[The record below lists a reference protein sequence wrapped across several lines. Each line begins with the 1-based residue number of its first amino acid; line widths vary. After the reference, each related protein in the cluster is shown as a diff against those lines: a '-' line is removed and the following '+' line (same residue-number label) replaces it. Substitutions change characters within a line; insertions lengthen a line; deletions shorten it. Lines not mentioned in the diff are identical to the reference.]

1 MAGLNDMQDIACR
14 HVDGPLLILAGAGSG
29 KTRVLTH
36 RVARLI
42 SEEGVRP
49 YNILAITF
57 TNKAAREMRE
67 RVNDIVGYGAEQVWV
82 STFHSMCVRILR
94 RYADRIGYT
103 NEFAIYDTD
112 DEKRVIKDIMKQ
124 FQIDPKRYPE
134 KMFMAKI
141 SDAKEKYLSP
151 DEFES
156 EHATEFVM
164 RKVADVYREY
174 QSRLKRYNAMDFDDL
189 IFKTIELF
197 EHNPDVL
204 FNYQERFKYIM
215 VDEYQ
220 DTNHTQFLLVKLLA
234 AKYKNLCVVGDDDQS
249 IYKFRGANITNI
261 LNFENEYPDAK
272 VVKLEQ
278 NYRSVGNIL
287 NAANAVIKH
296 NEGRKDKALW
306 TDKPEGDKLEFDVA
320 ENEYEEAEK
329 VAYQIHRLYSSGVDY
344 KDIAI
349 LYRTNAQSRIMG
361 EKLVMANIPHKVYGG
376 QNFYDRK
383 EIRDILSYMK
393 AVNNPDDDIAV
404 KRIINVPRRGIG
416 DTTVE
421 KASAWAAE
429 HECSLMEALRQ
440 AKEIDSLKRVAAKI
454 GTFVELMDGFHEL
467 MLEKEPLES
476 IFDRIME
483 DTGYEEEL
491 IAEHTE
497 EAMGRLENLDDLR
510 NKVIQF
516 SEEHEGKDD
525 AGSLSAFLE
534 EVALVADI
542 DSMSE
547 DESTVKLM
555 TLHSAK
561 GLEFPYVF
569 IIGMEE
575 RIFPSGIA
583 IDSDDPDN
591 LEEERRLCYVGI
603 TRAMKKL
610 YLSAAKC
617 RMMHGSHSYNEV
629 SRFIR
634 EIPPILFE
642 HSESVWRDARKT
654 ANPFKN
660 SYSSFGGDGDFDH
673 GYGGSGSYG
682 GAGGY
687 GSGRGGYSSDRGVGS
702 NSYGGGNAGGYGSD
716 RGGAGSSGYGKKY
729 GSNNPYS
736 AGKPSFGRE
745 FVVQSDTAID
755 YAEGDRVKSIKFGPG
770 TVTSLVKGGKD
781 YEVTVDFDRCGVRKM
796 FASFAKLKK
805 I

>member
-1 MAGLNDMQDIACR
+1 
-14 HVDGPLLILAGAGSG
+14 
-29 KTRVLTH
+29 
-36 RVARLI
+36 
-42 SEEGVRP
+42 
-49 YNILAITF
+49 
-57 TNKAAREMRE
+57 
-67 RVNDIVGYGAEQVWV
+67 
-82 STFHSMCVRILR
+82 
-94 RYADRIGYT
+94 
-103 NEFAIYDTD
+103 
-112 DEKRVIKDIMKQ
+112 
-124 FQIDPKRYPE
+124 
-134 KMFMAKI
+134 
-141 SDAKEKYLSP
+141 
-151 DEFES
+151 
-156 EHATEFVM
+156 
-164 RKVADVYREY
+164 
-174 QSRLKRYNAMDFDDL
+174 MDF
-189 IFKTIELF
+189 
-197 EHNPDVL
+197 
-204 FNYQERFKYIM
+204 M
-215 VDEYQ
+215 S
-220 DTNHTQFLLVKLLA
+220 
-234 AKYKNLCVVGDDDQS
+234 LCW
-249 IYKFRGANITNI
+249 K
-261 LNFENEYPDAK
+261 
-272 VVKLEQ
+272 
-278 NYRSVGNIL
+278 
-287 NAANAVIKH
+287 
-296 NEGRKDKALW
+296 
-306 TDKPEGDKLEFDVA
+306 
-320 ENEYEEAEK
+320 
-329 VAYQIHRLYSSGVDY
+329 
-344 KDIAI
+344 
-349 LYRTNAQSRIMG
+349 
-361 EKLVMANIPHKVYGG
+361 
-376 QNFYDRK
+376 
-383 EIRDILSYMK
+383 
-393 AVNNPDDDIAV
+393 
-404 KRIINVPRRGIG
+404 
-416 DTTVE
+416 
-421 KASAWAAE
+421 
-429 HECSLMEALRQ
+429 
-440 AKEIDSLKRVAAKI
+440 
-454 GTFVELMDGFHEL
+454 
-467 MLEKEPLES
+467 KEPLES

-497 EAMGRLENLDDLR
+497 ESMGRLENLDDLR

-525 AGSLSAFLE
+525 AGSLSEFLE

-634 EIPPILFE
+634 EIPPMLFE
-642 HSESVWRDARKT
+642 HSESVWRDVRPA

-660 SYSSFGGDGDFDH
+660 SYSSFGGDRDFDH

-682 GAGGY
+682 GGA
-687 GSGRGGYSSDRGVGS
+687 GGYSSR
-702 NSYGGGNAGGYGSD
+702 
-716 RGGAGSSGYGKKY
+716 GAGSSGYGKKY

-736 AGKPSFGRE
+736 AGKPSFGKE

>member
-1 MAGLNDMQDIACR
+1 M
-14 HVDGPLLILAGAGSG
+14 
-29 KTRVLTH
+29 
-36 RVARLI
+36 
-42 SEEGVRP
+42 
-49 YNILAITF
+49 
-57 TNKAAREMRE
+57 
-67 RVNDIVGYGAEQVWV
+67 
-82 STFHSMCVRILR
+82 
-94 RYADRIGYT
+94 
-103 NEFAIYDTD
+103 
-112 DEKRVIKDIMKQ
+112 
-124 FQIDPKRYPE
+124 
-134 KMFMAKI
+134 
-141 SDAKEKYLSP
+141 
-151 DEFES
+151 
-156 EHATEFVM
+156 
-164 RKVADVYREY
+164 
-174 QSRLKRYNAMDFDDL
+174 
-189 IFKTIELF
+189 
-197 EHNPDVL
+197 
-204 FNYQERFKYIM
+204 
-215 VDEYQ
+215 
-220 DTNHTQFLLVKLLA
+220 
-234 AKYKNLCVVGDDDQS
+234 
-249 IYKFRGANITNI
+249 
-261 LNFENEYPDAK
+261 
-272 VVKLEQ
+272 
-278 NYRSVGNIL
+278 
-287 NAANAVIKH
+287 
-296 NEGRKDKALW
+296 
-306 TDKPEGDKLEFDVA
+306 A

-440 AKEIDSLKRVAAKI
+440 AKEIESLKRAAAKI

-497 EAMGRLENLDDLR
+497 ESMGRLENLDDLR

-634 EIPPILFE
+634 EIPPMLFE
-642 HSESVWRDARKT
+642 HSESVWRDARPA

-682 GAGGY
+682 GAGA
-687 GSGRGGYSSDRGVGS
+687 GGYSSR
-702 NSYGGGNAGGYGSD
+702 
-716 RGGAGSSGYGKKY
+716 GAGSSGYGKKY

-736 AGKPSFGRE
+736 AGKPSFGKE

>member
-1 MAGLNDMQDIACR
+1 M
-14 HVDGPLLILAGAGSG
+14 
-29 KTRVLTH
+29 
-36 RVARLI
+36 
-42 SEEGVRP
+42 
-49 YNILAITF
+49 
-57 TNKAAREMRE
+57 
-67 RVNDIVGYGAEQVWV
+67 
-82 STFHSMCVRILR
+82 
-94 RYADRIGYT
+94 
-103 NEFAIYDTD
+103 
-112 DEKRVIKDIMKQ
+112 
-124 FQIDPKRYPE
+124 
-134 KMFMAKI
+134 
-141 SDAKEKYLSP
+141 
-151 DEFES
+151 
-156 EHATEFVM
+156 
-164 RKVADVYREY
+164 
-174 QSRLKRYNAMDFDDL
+174 
-189 IFKTIELF
+189 
-197 EHNPDVL
+197 
-204 FNYQERFKYIM
+204 
-215 VDEYQ
+215 
-220 DTNHTQFLLVKLLA
+220 
-234 AKYKNLCVVGDDDQS
+234 
-249 IYKFRGANITNI
+249 
-261 LNFENEYPDAK
+261 
-272 VVKLEQ
+272 VKLEQ

-440 AKEIDSLKRVAAKI
+440 AKEIESLKRAAAKI

-497 EAMGRLENLDDLR
+497 ESMGRLENLDDLR

-516 SEEHEGKDD
+516 AEEHEGKDD

-617 RMMHGSHSYNEV
+617 RMMHGSH
-629 SRFIR
+629 R
-634 EIPPILFE
+634 
-642 HSESVWRDARKT
+642 
-654 ANPFKN
+654 
-660 SYSSFGGDGDFDH
+660 DFDR
-673 GYGGSGSYG
+673 GYGSDGSGSYG
-682 GAGGY
+682 G
-687 GSGRGGYSSDRGVGS
+687 GSAGGYSSR
-702 NSYGGGNAGGYGSD
+702 
-716 RGGAGSSGYGKKY
+716 GAGSSGYGKKY

-736 AGKPSFGRE
+736 AGKPSFGKE